1 MNTARQ
7 LAVALLVAA
16 LALPA
21 VAQQYPTRPV
31 SVVVPFT
38 PGGSSDI
45 TARTV
50 SAKLQES
57 LGQSFVIDNKAG
69 ANGSLGAKFV
79 AAAQPDGYTL
89 FVGSIGV
96 FAINPVLYK
105 DLGYDPV
112 KDYDLLSVAVRTPN
126 ALVTRADFPA
136 NTLSEFVAYVK
147 KNPGK
152 VSFASSG
159 TGSSDHLT
167 AALFWQKTGT
177 SGIHVPYKGGSAA
190 HLDIIAGN
198 ADCSF
203 QNLGSITQHVKGG
216 KMKLLAV
223 TGDKRDPAAPNT
235 PTLTEAGRARHRGL
249 FVAGVRG
256 AERPAPGREGPA
268 AARAHRGHQAPRRG
282 EAFQRAGIRG
292 GRQLPGGIPEV
303 PERRA
308 RALETGSRRG
318 RHQAKRLTPAFSHA
332 LEKNPAFGPGRV

>member
-1 MNTARQ
+1 MKTAMQ
-7 LAVALLVAA
+7 LAAALLGA
-16 LALPA
+16 LAIVLPA
-21 VAQQYPTRPV
+21 AAQQYPTKPV

-50 SAKLQES
+50 SAKLQEA
-57 LGQSFVIDNKAG
+57 LGQSFVIDNKPG
-69 ANGSLGAKFV
+69 ANGSLGGKFV

-105 DLGYDPV
+105 DLGYHPL

-126 ALVTRADFPA
+126 ALVTRANFPA
-136 NTLSEFVAYVK
+136 NNLKEFVEYVK

-203 QNLGSITQHVKGG
+203 QNLGSITQHVKAG

-223 TGDKRDPAAPNT
+223 TAEKRDPAAPDV
-235 PTLTEAGRARHRGL
+235 PTLTEAGVPGIEVYSWQAFVAPRGL
-249 FVAGVRG
+249 PQAVKDRLQPALVAAIKHPDVVKRFNDLGFEVVG
-256 AERPAPGREGPA
+256 NSPAEFQKFLNDEL
-268 AARAHRGHQAPRRG
+268 ARWKQVVDA
-282 EAFQRAGIRG
+282 
-292 GRQLPGGIPEV
+292 GGIKQ
-303 PERRA
+303 
-308 RALETGSRRG
+308 SD
-318 RHQAKRLTPAFSHA
+318 
-332 LEKNPAFGPGRV
+332 

>member
-1 MNTARQ
+1 MNIAQQ
-7 LAVALLVAA
+7 LALAIVGAIVLAQPAA
-16 LALPA
+16 
-21 VAQQYPTRPV
+21 AQQYPSRTV
-31 SVVVPFT
+31 TVVVPFT

-57 LGQSFVIDNKAG
+57 LGQGFVIDNKPG
-69 ANGSLGAKFV
+69 ANGSLGGKFV

-105 DLGYDPV
+105 DLGYNPLR
-112 KDYDLLSVAVRTPN
+112 DYDLLSVAVRTPN
-126 ALVTRADFPA
+126 SLVTRANFPA
-136 NTLSEFVAYVK
+136 NTVAEFVDYVK

-190 HLDIIAGN
+190 HLDLIAGN
-198 ADCSF
+198 VDASF
-203 QNLGSITQHVKGG
+203 QNLGSITQHVKAG

-223 TGDKRDPAAPNT
+223 TGAARDAAAPNV
-235 PTLTEAGRARHRGL
+235 PTLTEAGVPGIEVYSWQA
-249 FVAGVRG
+249 FVAPKGLPQSVKDRLQPALVAAIKHPDVVKRFNDMG
-256 AERPAPGREGPA
+256 FEVVGNSPAEFNKFLNEEL
-268 AARAHRGHQAPRRG
+268 ARWKQVVDA
-282 EAFQRAGIRG
+282 
-292 GRQLPGGIPEV
+292 GGIKQ
-303 PERRA
+303 
-308 RALETGSRRG
+308 SD
-318 RHQAKRLTPAFSHA
+318 
-332 LEKNPAFGPGRV
+332 

>member
-1 MNTARQ
+1 MNIAQ
-7 LAVALLVAA
+7 QFA
-16 LALPA
+16 LALAGAIVLAQPA
-21 VAQQYPTRPV
+21 AAQQYPSRTV
-31 SVVVPFT
+31 TVVVPFT

-57 LGQSFVIDNKAG
+57 LGQGFVIDNKPG
-69 ANGSLGAKFV
+69 ANGSLGGKFV

-105 DLGYDPV
+105 DLGYNPLR
-112 KDYDLLSVAVRTPN
+112 DYDLLSVAVRTPN
-126 ALVTRADFPA
+126 SLVTRANFPA
-136 NTLSEFVAYVK
+136 NTVAEFVDYVK

-190 HLDIIAGN
+190 HLDLIAGN
-198 ADCSF
+198 VDASF
-203 QNLGSITQHVKGG
+203 QTLGSITQHVKAG

-223 TGDKRDPAAPNT
+223 TGAARDAAAPNV
-235 PTLTEAGRARHRGL
+235 PTLTEAGVPGIEVYSWQA
-249 FVAGVRG
+249 FVAPKGLPQNVKDRLQPALVAAIRHPDVVKRFNDMG
-256 AERPAPGREGPA
+256 FEVVGNSPAEFHRFLTEEL
-268 AARAHRGHQAPRRG
+268 ARWKQVVDA
-282 EAFQRAGIRG
+282 
-292 GRQLPGGIPEV
+292 GGIKQ
-303 PERRA
+303 
-308 RALETGSRRG
+308 SD
-318 RHQAKRLTPAFSHA
+318 
-332 LEKNPAFGPGRV
+332 

>member
-1 MNTARQ
+1 MKTRT
-7 LAVALLVAA
+7 LAVTLGA
-16 LALPA
+16 LAFCA
-21 VAQQYPTRPV
+21 SAFAQTYPTRTV

-57 LGQSFVIDNKAG
+57 LGQSFVIDNKPG

-79 AAAQPDGYTL
+79 ANAAPDGYTL

-105 DLGYDPV
+105 DLGYDTV
-112 KDYDLLSVAVRTPN
+112 KNFDLLSVVLRTPN

-136 NTLSEFVAYVK
+136 NTVQEFVDYVK

-223 TGDKRDPAAPNT
+223 TGDKRDPSVPNT
-235 PTLTEAGRARHRGL
+235 PTLTEAGVPGIEVYSWQA
-249 FVAGVRG
+249 FVAPKGLPQSVKDRLQPALIAAIKHPDVVKKFNDQG
-256 AERPAPGREGPA
+256 FEVVGNSPAEFAKFLNEEL
-268 AARAHRGHQAPRRG
+268 ARWKQVVDA
-282 EAFQRAGIRG
+282 
-292 GRQLPGGIPEV
+292 GGIKQ
-303 PERRA
+303 
-308 RALETGSRRG
+308 SD
-318 RHQAKRLTPAFSHA
+318 
-332 LEKNPAFGPGRV
+332 

>member
-1 MNTARQ
+1 MRKAWQ
-7 LAVALLVAA
+7 IAAASVLA
-16 LALPA
+16 LALP
-21 VAQQYPTRPV
+21 VCAQQYPSKPV

-50 SAKLQES
+50 AAKLQES
-57 LGQSFVIDNKAG
+57 FGQSFVVDNKPG
-69 ANGSLGAKFV
+69 ANGSLGGKYVANAK
-79 AAAQPDGYTL
+79 PDGYTL

-105 DLGYDPV
+105 DLGYDPR

-136 NTLSEFVAYVK
+136 SNVREFVDYLK

-190 HLDIIAGN
+190 QMDVIAGN
-198 ADCSF
+198 ADASF
-203 QNLGSITQHVKGG
+203 QNLGSITQHVKAG
-216 KMKLLAV
+216 KMKILAV
-223 TGDKRDPAAPNT
+223 TGSKRDPAVPDV
-235 PTLTEAGRARHRGL
+235 PTLTEAGVPGIEVYSWQA
-249 FVAGVRG
+249 FVAPKGL
-256 AERPAPGREGPA
+256 PASVKTRLQPA
-268 AARAHRGHQAPRRG
+268 LIAAIRHPDTVKKFNEQGFEVVANSPEEFAKFLNDELARWKQVVDTG
-282 EAFQRAGIRG
+282 GIR
-292 GRQLPGGIPEV
+292 Q
-303 PERRA
+303 
-308 RALETGSRRG
+308 TD
-318 RHQAKRLTPAFSHA
+318 
-332 LEKNPAFGPGRV
+332 

>member
-1 MNTARQ
+1 MFRK
-7 LAVALLVAA
+7 LAAAAVGA
-16 LALPA
+16 LALSTSA
-21 VAQQYPTRPV
+21 LAQQYPTKPV
-31 SVVVPFT
+31 TVVVPFT

-50 SAKLQES
+50 AAKLQES
-57 LGQSFVIDNKAG
+57 LGQTFIIDNKPG
-69 ANGSLGAKFV
+69 ANGSLGGKFV
-79 AAAQPDGYTL
+79 ANAAPDGYTL

-96 FAINPVLYK
+96 FAINQVLYK
-105 DLGYDPV
+105 DLGYDTA
-112 KDYDLLSVAVRTPN
+112 KSFELLSVAVRTPN

-136 NTLSEFVAYVK
+136 NTLKEFVDYVK

-177 SGIHVPYKGGSAA
+177 TGIHVPYKGGSAA

-223 TGDKRDPAAPNT
+223 TGSTRDASVPNV
-235 PTLTEAGRARHRGL
+235 PTMTEAGVPGIEVYSWQA
-249 FVAGVRG
+249 FVAPKGLPQNVKDRLQPALIAAIKHPDTVKKFNDMG
-256 AERPAPGREGPA
+256 FEVVGNSPAEFGKFLNDEL
-268 AARAHRGHQAPRRG
+268 ARWKQVVDA
-282 EAFQRAGIRG
+282 
-292 GRQLPGGIPEV
+292 GGIKQ
-303 PERRA
+303 
-308 RALETGSRRG
+308 SD
-318 RHQAKRLTPAFSHA
+318 
-332 LEKNPAFGPGRV
+332 